1 MVERENGRCRVAV
14 ACEGGG
20 SHTAFTAGVLDRLLR
35 ERSIEI
41 VALSGTSGGAVC
53 ATLAWRGL
61 LEGSPDDA
69 RRRLAEFWAATA
81 TRGVSAAAEALV
93 RFGIR
98 MVGDVVSPEV
108 SPYRVPVDLREP
120 FRKLLEG
127 PCDLDAV
134 PRLLAADRSAPRLLI
149 SATDVLSGEFTLFR
163 SHAVTHRDTR
173 YPAAAI
179 TTDVLI
185 ASAAVPTLFR
195 AVHIDRRD
203 YWDGVFAQNPPIREL
218 PDLVRTM
225 PAREPPDEIWV
236 IRINPTTRRAV
247 PRAMADIRDRRN
259 ELSGNISLEQELY
272 FIDFINRLCAARAAG
287 GHSDPPTKHRPIA
300 LRSIAMQDE
309 FAQPLDLESKLDRAA
324 PHIEALQRHGREQ
337 ADAFLRDHA
346 RSSDP
351 TSRPPAPARRRATP

>member
-20 SHTAFTAGVLDRLLR
+20 SHTAFSAGVLDRLLR

-127 PCDLDAV
+127 PCDLDVV
-134 PRLLAADRSAPRLLI
+134 PRLLAANRSAT
-149 SATDVLSGEFTLFR
+149 SA
-163 SHAVTHRDTR
+163 
-173 YPAAAI
+173 
-179 TTDVLI
+179 
-185 ASAAVPTLFR
+185 
-195 AVHIDRRD
+195 
-203 YWDGVFAQNPPIREL
+203 
-218 PDLVRTM
+218 
-225 PAREPPDEIWV
+225 
-236 IRINPTTRRAV
+236 
-247 PRAMADIRDRRN
+247 
-259 ELSGNISLEQELY
+259 
-272 FIDFINRLCAARAAG
+272 
-287 GHSDPPTKHRPIA
+287 
-300 LRSIAMQDE
+300 
-309 FAQPLDLESKLDRAA
+309 
-324 PHIEALQRHGREQ
+324 
-337 ADAFLRDHA
+337 
-346 RSSDP
+346 
-351 TSRPPAPARRRATP
+351 